1 MPSRQVS
8 PESPSEACDRPM
20 AIVQSKWIRE
30 PALINGSLSL
40 VEMAML
46 TACNLGGEKTGGPKW
61 MAWVQKK
68 SGDIH
73 IKPR

>member
-1 MPSRQVS
+1 
-8 PESPSEACDRPM
+8 M
-20 AIVQSKWIRE
+20 AIVQYKWIRE

-46 TACNLGGEKTGGPKW
+46 TAYNLGGEKIGGPKW

-68 SGDIH
+68 VGIF
-73 IKPR
+73 I